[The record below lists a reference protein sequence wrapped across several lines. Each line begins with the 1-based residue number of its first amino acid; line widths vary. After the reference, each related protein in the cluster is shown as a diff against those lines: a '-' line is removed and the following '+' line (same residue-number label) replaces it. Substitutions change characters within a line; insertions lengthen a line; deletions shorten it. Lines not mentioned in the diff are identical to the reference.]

1 MKKYK
6 LFQKNISIAFFPF
19 LILSQMGCSGDYRL
33 ESSNT
38 VEKKEV
44 VRSMDAI
51 KLIHQ
56 DIENPQDIQTYSQD
70 VYPLNQKSRLLMKY
84 ESFEQD
90 LLKDK
95 SSGSVILRVSLANTQ
110 QRDLALS
117 SLKVCALK
125 TNWMMMAT
133 WKKAHPFHGGDWS
146 AGSDFDPMTCS
157 VPKLI
162 SAPSATAKTEAS
174 FSVSAPEPEKTLF
187 QSCQLKMHLCFDV
200 TDWFQNY
207 VSDQGRNAG
216 LVLISSA
223 EGMVQIFGEMGAYG
237 PRLHW
242 LTDIEKQSWK
252 WVPVVP
258 PPTSE
263 DQDPEKGGNSESPS
277 KDKKDTS
284 PKTSAFSRSK

>member
-6 LFQKNISIAFFPF
+6 ISQKNIFIPVFSF
-19 LILSQMGCSGDYRL
+19 LILSQMGCSGEYRL

-95 SSGSVILRVSLANTQ
+95 SSGAVILRVSLANTQ
-110 QRDLALS
+110 QRDLAVS

-133 WKKAHPFHGGDWS
+133 WKKAHPFRGGDWT

-162 SAPSATAKTEAS
+162 SAPSAPATNPS
-174 FSVSAPEPEKTLF
+174 SSSVSAPEPEKTLF

-223 EGMVQIFGEMGAYG
+223 ENSVQVFGEMGAYG

-258 PPTSE
+258 PPASE
-263 DQDPEKGGNSESPS
+263 DQDPEKGGNSDSPS
-277 KDKKDTS
+277 KDKKDTA
-284 PKTSAFSRSK
+284 PKASAFSRSK